1 MDGTY
6 LKFFGLETD
15 PFNLTPDPDF
25 IFLSDSH
32 REALARI
39 QFGIEHK
46 KGFIVLTGEVGSGKT
61 TVIRAYLQSSPPNQ
75 KISLIVNTKITSKNL
90 LQNICRDFGI
100 KADYNKLT
108 KDGILNLLYDFI
120 LQNSFYGINLVVII
134 DEAHDLGVEQL
145 EEVRLLTNLETNTQK
160 LLQVVLVGQ
169 PELWDLL
176 NMPRLRAL
184 KQRVYIQYELRP
196 LSFSETQSYIMH
208 RLKRAGLNKGT
219 LFTPQA
225 IQKIYTFSRGTP
237 RLINVVCSNAL
248 ALAFSQNKKKVDVP
262 IIDEVLR
269 DVIPMPVTG
278 TQPPEEEKSA
288 SAVSEIL
295 EIPQISQKKWKIWL
309 FLLIF
314 FAALI
319 GINIVS
325 FYIIKL
331 LGLF

>member
-1 MDGTY
+1 MDAVY
-6 LKFFGLETD
+6 LKYFNLKAD
-15 PFNLTPDPDF
+15 PFNLTPDPQYMY
-25 IFLSDSH
+25 LSQSH

-61 TVIRAYLQSSPPNQ
+61 TVIRTYLQNSPPNQ
-75 KISLIVNTKITSKNL
+75 KIALIVNTKVTSKNL

-100 KADYNKLT
+100 KADYDKLT
-108 KDGILNLLYDFI
+108 KDGLLNLLYDFI

-134 DEAHDLGVEQL
+134 DEAHDLGVAQL

-176 NMPRLRAL
+176 NMPQLRAL
-184 KQRVYIQYELRP
+184 KQRIFIQYELRP
-196 LSFSETQSYIMH
+196 LSFAETQHYIIH
-208 RLKRAGLNKGT
+208 RLKQAGSSKEN

-225 IQKIYTFSRGTP
+225 IQKIYHVTQGTP

-248 ALAFSQNKKKVDVP
+248 ALAFSRNKKKIDVE
-262 IIDEVLR
+262 IIEEVVR
-269 DVIPMPVTG
+269 DVVPTPVERP
-278 TQPPEEEKSA
+278 QPQ
-288 SAVSEIL
+288 VSEKQPDL
-295 EIPQISQKKWKIWL
+295 VQHQLPIPGIPRKKWKIGVFL
-309 FLLIF
+309 FIFILL
-314 FAALI
+314 LI
-319 GINIVS
+319 GINVFS